1 LVQKIRCQGNPAII
15 LIIILIIIIIIIY
28 KIKKE
33 TKTRTEQNKR
43 RPLRRRKHTHCAV
56 RPILAEIFDE
66 FAKKSRSVLV
76 CVSDA
81 GSSFGFQR
89 AAIAAKSE
97 KRILRER
104 ERERERA
111 LRSL

>member
-1 LVQKIRCQGNPAII
+1 MIIKTNKQK
-15 LIIILIIIIIIIY
+15 
-28 KIKKE
+28 KKNR
-33 TKTRTEQNKR
+33 TKQNKR
-43 RPLRRRKHTHCAV
+43 RPLRRRKHTQFAV

-76 CVSDA
+76 FVSDS

-104 ERERERA
+104 EREREIERA